1 MIKASC
7 TCSKPNDSLSRRLPL
22 LWMPLSAVLASFFGI
37 GLSVFDPAECAADRD
52 DVFEDATASFDSSDG
67 GLVGTLNDVR
77 AAAKD
82 SEYGN
87 RGILK
92 APPSSVAPP
101 IGGLTAISSIRQ
113 GVLPLDFIS
122 RRGPPKNFT
131 QLSPPPLPEPSEPSP
146 PPPRRLRACKRVSPR
161 TIDTS
166 AWESTAKAP
175 IEKWQRI
182 ET

>member
-122 RRGPPKNFT
+122 RRGPPKN
-131 QLSPPPLPEPSEPSP
+131 SHNCPRPRCPSLVS
-146 PPPRRLRACKRVSPR
+146 RLRHLREDCGPVSGCLRAP
-161 TIDTS
+161 
-166 AWESTAKAP
+166 STLLPGKA
-175 IEKWQRI
+175 QRRHR
-182 ET
+182 